1 MKYFVL
7 PLLAALLPIALS
19 AQVIYPL
26 NLGDPRAQYDNF
38 NINSSVTNAERGW
51 RFTCNQPGVEVTQ
64 LACFV
69 NNGETDQKQV
79 SLWDATTQAQLA
91 TDFMPLGPGWQF
103 VDLATPVALTQG
115 SEYIISVYSPNQYF
129 YLGTAGTPWQP
140 NDVVTYID
148 MKFGNGAG
156 GPTFPT
162 STLTNIQYGV
172 VDFGY
177 RIATATLNAYNPY
190 GSYRHLDASASGE
203 EIGWFEIQNGSPTN
217 TATLTDITLTASGTG
232 NDSTAFTDVAIYEDA
247 NGNGYYDGAD
257 TAIDNFAGWS
267 TDNGTQV
274 VTVPAAQQTLAAAET
289 KRYFVVVQLNGSA
302 TSAQTFNFSIS
313 DISVGGGQ
321 VKAGAPTRAQF
332 GFDIQTSEL
341 FFRDY
346 APTPTSYTNAFQG
359 AGGNGFQI
367 ADVEAFASGAAAT
380 LSSMTF
386 RASGTLADNTAFSSL
401 ELYEDTNAN
410 GTFDSGVDT
419 LATSA
424 SGTAFS
430 GDNGSYVATLVNSNI
445 SAGSSV
451 RYFLLAKLAGT
462 ANVGE
467 TFFCWLESVSA
478 TGTNVSGVATPWRY
492 IFDITSNN
500 APTIT
505 AGGPFDIIPGNNL
518 TAAAIAT
525 VSDVEDAAGSLT
537 VTAITVPTGITVS
550 NITNT
555 GGNVTADIDVTTAAT
570 VGSNTVVLQVEDT
583 QAGTNTA
590 NLTIN
595 VNTPPVIGAVS
606 VTVQPSA
613 LPTNHTIA
621 NVSDADEA
629 AGNLTVTVVSA
640 PIGINITAIVNTAG
654 VVTADVEATAAAA
667 LGANSITLQV
677 DDSNGGSTTTT
688 LTVQVGSTIV
698 GGGGGGGGG
707 GCTTGSTSLPVA
719 LLALIALLSFA
730 CWQRRSA

>member
-1 MKYFVL
+1 MKYLAL
-7 PLLAALLPIALS
+7 PLLAALLPIAVS

-38 NINSSVTNAERGW
+38 SINSTITNAERGW
-51 RFTCNQPGVEVTQ
+51 RFTCNQPGVEVVS

-69 NNGETDQKQV
+69 NNGDVDQKTV
-79 SLWDATTQAQLA
+79 SLWDSNTQAQLA
-91 TDFMPLGPGWQF
+91 TSPMPLGPGWQT
-103 VDLATPVALTQG
+103 VTLGTPVALTQG
-115 SEYIISVYSPNQYF
+115 SDYIISVHTPSQYF
-129 YLGTAGTPWQP
+129 FKSTGGTPWQP
-140 NDVVTYID
+140 NDVFTYGD
-148 MKFGNGAG
+148 MRYTSAAV
-156 GPTFPT
+156 PTFPT
-162 STLTNIQYGV
+162 SVLTNYQYGV

-217 TATLTDITLTASGTG
+217 TATLTDISLTASGTG

-302 TSAQTFNFSIS
+302 TTAQTFNFSIS

-321 VKAGAPTRAQF
+321 IKAGAPTRAQF

-346 APTPTSYTNAFQG
+346 APTPTSYTNASQG
-359 AGGNGFQI
+359 SGGNGFLI

-430 GDNGSYVATLVNSNI
+430 ADNGDYVATLVNSNI

-478 TGTNVSGVATPWRY
+478 TGSNVSGVATPWRY
-492 IFDITSNN
+492 VFDITSNN

-505 AGGPFDIIPGNNL
+505 ASAPFDIIPGSNL

-537 VTAITVPTGITVS
+537 VTAITTPTGITVS

-555 GGNVTADIDVTTAAT
+555 GGNITADIDVTTAAT
-570 VGSNTVVLQVEDT
+570 VGSNTVVLQVEDS

-629 AGNLTVTVVSA
+629 AGNLTVTVASA

-667 LGANSITLQV
+667 LGANSVTLQV
-677 DDSNGGSTTTT
+677 DDSNGSSATTT

-707 GCTTGSTSLPVA
+707 GCTTGSKSLPVA
-719 LLALIALLSFA
+719 LIALIALLSFA
-730 CWQRRSA
+730 CWRRRTA